1 MITIT
6 NERLMVQIDP
16 LGAQMH
22 SIKRRGEDTEYL
34 WQGDAQ
40 SWSRQAPVLFP
51 FVGRLKDDHYGFEG
65 RDFHQTQHGFA
76 RGREFKLVNQAADLA
91 VFELESDEQT
101 RTVYPFEFRLTI
113 TYALVED
120 QLVISYQVANPA
132 SEQVLRYALGAH
144 PGFNVPLTAAGQ
156 FETATL
162 TADPAKVYPQIPL
175 VGPYSDLGHP
185 KELDA
190 RRPIQLNHDL
200 FDHDA
205 LVFAPYGADLSLTL
219 TEPES
224 GHGVTVLTSGNPF
237 VGVWSQYPNTGNFL
251 CIEPWWGLADGVDS
265 DGQLTPKPAMNQFAP
280 GGVANYQF
288 SIRPF

>member
-1 MITIT
+1 M
-6 NERLMVQIDP
+6 
-16 LGAQMH
+16 
-22 SIKRRGEDTEYL
+22 
-34 WQGDAQ
+34 
-40 SWSRQAPVLFP
+40 
-51 FVGRLKDDHYGFEG
+51 
-65 RDFHQTQHGFA
+65 
-76 RGREFKLVNQAADLA
+76 
-91 VFELESDEQT
+91 
-101 RTVYPFEFRLTI
+101 
-113 TYALVED
+113 
-120 QLVISYQVANPA
+120 ISYQVANPA

-144 PGFNVPLTAAGQ
+144 PGFNVPLTTAGQ

-265 DGQLTPKPAMNQFAP
+265 DGQLTHKPAMNQLAP